1 MWGSLYDQNL
11 QSETLEDTCI
21 GRQKCRP
28 IPPTILCSCQA
39 ALLGLDLRR
48 HAELGLRPGEV
59 RAVALATEAPPDF
72 SGSLSCKRPPAC
84 L

>member
-1 MWGSLYDQNL
+1 MVLSYVFAA
-11 QSETLEDTCI
+11 
-21 GRQKCRP
+21 
-28 IPPTILCSCQA
+28 QA
-39 ALLGLDLRR
+39 ALLGVDLRR

-72 SGSLSCKRPPAC
+72 SGSLSCARPPAC